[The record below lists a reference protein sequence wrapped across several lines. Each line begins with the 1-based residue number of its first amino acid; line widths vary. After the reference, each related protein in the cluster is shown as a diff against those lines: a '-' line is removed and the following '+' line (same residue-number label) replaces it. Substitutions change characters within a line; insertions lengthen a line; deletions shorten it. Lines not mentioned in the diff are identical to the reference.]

1 MKKLPI
7 SIQTFEHIIEGDMI
21 YVDKTEFIH
30 DLTLKGKYYFFAR
43 PRRFGKSLLL
53 TTLKSFFE
61 GKKALFKGLYIDEKE
76 KDWTVYPVVHLDYSL
91 VDYSTSL
98 EIFKISLLENLQTI
112 ARQYDL
118 QLKNIVIANAFKELI
133 LALSEKYNR
142 QVVVLIDEYDKPL
155 VDSLTNEQKFEE
167 NRHVL
172 RNLYGT
178 IKGLDGHL
186 RFVMLTGVSRF
197 SKVSVFSGL
206 NNLDDISMNKAYS
219 TMVGFTQTELETYF
233 KDHLKELAT
242 TFSLPLPD
250 ILFGVKEWYNGFS
263 FDGIHKLYNP
273 FSILKLF
280 TEYEF
285 RNYWFSTGTPTFLID
300 LIKEQKQLPEKF
312 EHLKVNDLTGST
324 QQIKNFPLIP
334 LLYQTGYLT
343 IEKVGR
349 DGLRPHYFLNYP
361 NEEVRH
367 SFLTYIAAA
376 KNSCTVE

>member
-30 DLTLKGKYYFFAR
+30 DLTRKGKYYFFAR

-172 RNLYGT
+172 QNLYGT

-197 SKVSVFSGL
+197 SKVSVFSRL

-233 KDHLKELAT
+233 KDHLNELAT

-300 LIKEQKQLPEKF
+300 LIKEQKQLPEEF